1 MQSVLRKEVISGTD
15 NCVGG
20 LRMIFNISFL
30 KLFIDFPYQDF
41 CIIHTGT
48 VLIFFLFSETRMRC
62 SSVYNL
68 NFHFVTGAAQAGKDR
83 YRLPEAA

>member
-1 MQSVLRKEVISGTD
+1 
-15 NCVGG
+15 
-20 LRMIFNISFL
+20 MIFNISFL
-30 KLFIDFPYQDF
+30 KLFIDFQYKDF
-41 CIIHTGT
+41 CIIHT
-48 VLIFFLFSETRMRC
+48 VLIFFRFSETRMRC